1 MKRFLV
7 AISLLLGLAYVPAAA
22 QSKTT
27 CLDFGWKFIEQ
38 NVSEGHLTA
47 LDDSKWQSVNLPHDW
62 DIFHKPS
69 ADAPTGNGG
78 GYFPGGT
85 GWYRKQIKDTELK
98 VNDGEGLWLHF
109 EGVYHD
115 GNLVPDAAIPVS
127 LKVAGKANISVSS
140 SAIDGIGSMTL
151 RVE

>member
-1 MKRFLV
+1 MGQPHV
-7 AISLLLGLAYVPAAA
+7 ARIY
-22 QSKTT
+22 
-27 CLDFGWKFIEQ
+27 
-38 NVSEGHLTA
+38 HR
-47 LDDSKWQSVNLPHDW
+47 WQSPLPLLVYSFSDLKYNITHY
-62 DIFHKPS
+62 HTPS
-69 ADAPTGNGG
+69 IDAPTGNGS
-78 GYFPGGT
+78 GYYPGGT
-85 GWYRKQIKDTELK
+85 GWYCKQIKDTELK